1 MEDPNP
7 EKEFLEWEDPYK
19 ENTTPSQTPPQAPL
33 LRRFVWLAPCLLASL
48 LTLIL
53 LFAQSPD
60 LYFYRAQ
67 TFVALTVIGLTIREA
82 TLQKQIRDEQST
94 SNSEWGATSY
104 LLSQIILTSL
114 TYPITALGYFI
125 LKTL

>member
-33 LRRFVWLAPCLLASL
+33 LRRFVWLAPSL